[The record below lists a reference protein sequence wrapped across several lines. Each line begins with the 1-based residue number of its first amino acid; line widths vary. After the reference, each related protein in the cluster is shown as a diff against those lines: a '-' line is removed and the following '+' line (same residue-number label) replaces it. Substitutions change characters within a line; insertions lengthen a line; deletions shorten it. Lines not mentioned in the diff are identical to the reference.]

1 MEDQIQLSSND
12 MANDN
17 VSVTQKNNK
26 ELEAVP
32 IVLFRTSMT
41 LHYEKQ
47 QHDQKRWKKQENKIE
62 DFSFS

>member
-32 IVLFRTSMT
+32 TVLFRTSMT
-41 LHYEKQ
+41 LRETTARSKEAEETR
-47 QHDQKRWKKQENKIE
+47 K
-62 DFSFS
+62 

>member
-32 IVLFRTSMT
+32 TVLFARQW
-41 LHYEKQ
+41 HYEKQ
-47 QHDQKRWKKQENKIE
+47 QHDQKRRKKQENKIE